1 MKMPKF
7 NLIVLLSIMCI
18 VCYNCNI
25 NQKAR
30 DFHDLGVYKG
40 TDVYELALCVAEDDS
55 AKIEEYI
62 HKHPEIDI
70 DLPDSNFGC
79 SLLMWAIFNGK
90 YKSFEALLNNGANP
104 NFVSERDGST
114 PLIMAASYVANK
126 GYDDSYLNTLLK
138 AGADAKLVT
147 FNKEDSLYRN
157 PIFDAITCL
166 QYVKPLI
173 EKGNIDVN
181 FKLDGISIVEEAI
194 LLEAVDVAYYLV
206 VEKNADITGNHKSE
220 VYINGVKQDIPA
232 KPLIEMVENWNFPN
246 GCKEDQMKKSI
257 LDCYVKQKGN

>member
-1 MKMPKF
+1 MTKI
-7 NLIVLLSIMCI
+7 NTIILSILCVI
-18 VCYNCNI
+18 CSYCNI
-25 NQKAR
+25 NQESR
-30 DFHDLGVYKG
+30 DFHDIGVYKG
-40 TDVYELALCVAEDDS
+40 TDVYGLALCVADNDS
-55 AKIEEYI
+55 VKIEEYI
-62 HKHPEIDI
+62 HEHPKIDI

-104 NFVSERDGST
+104 NFISERDGST
-114 PLIMAASYVANK
+114 PLMMAASYVANK
-126 GYDDSYLNTLLK
+126 GYDDRYLNTLLK
-138 AGADAKLVT
+138 DGADAKLVT
-147 FNKEDSLYRN
+147 LNKEDSLYRN

-166 QYVKPLI
+166 QYVKPLV

-181 FKLDGISIVEEAI
+181 FRLDGISIVEEAI

-232 KPLIEMVENWNFPN
+232 KSLIQMVKDWNFET
-246 GCKEDQMKKSI
+246 GSKQDMMKKSI
-257 LDCYVKQKGN
+257 IECYEKQQKAK